1 MDDKNTNQGQVTRD
15 FFLTRIALKNRTTI
29 FLLTGVLLFFGLYS
43 YRSLPKELFPEA
55 VFPYIMVT
63 TIYPGNSPTDIE
75 NLITRPIE
83 KEVENI
89 RGVKKVTSNSAQD
102 ASLVFVEFN
111 FGIDVDA
118 ALQDVKDAVDR
129 ARGDLPNDLLEE
141 PTVADIDFS
150 EFPVINVNL
159 SGDYSLNELNSFAEY
174 LEDEF
179 EAIDEVSKVEII
191 GTMDREI
198 QINADPAKMQM
209 MEVSMDDIEN
219 AVKAENLNISGG
231 EILMTDV
238 RMSLRTVGEFTSVK
252 QMGDIVVKNES
263 QRIVYLR
270 DVAEVKDG
278 FAEPS
283 SFARLDGK
291 PVVSLQV
298 VKKSGANLLSAI
310 DKVYDVID
318 EGREKNLLPEQL
330 NVTTTNDQSEMIR
343 LQLSNLENNM
353 LMGMILV
360 ILVLFY
366 FLGTRNALFV
376 GLAIPTSMLLS
387 FVVISLMGMTVNMMV
402 LFSLILALGMLVD
415 NAIVAVE
422 NIHRF
427 ISEGKPP
434 LEASRKAVSEIAMPI
449 ISSTATTLAAFF
461 PLAFWPSIVGEF
473 MKDLPITLIIVLTS
487 SLFVALVI
495 IPVFTATFI
504 RPSDIERK
512 PNRKRVLKIQAAFA
526 VFAALFYLLGWNTM
540 ANILVL
546 AVIITLLNIFFFSP
560 MGAWFQRKGLP
571 WLDDIYTATLQF
583 ALHGKRPFLFI
594 LGSFLL
600 LIFTLFLFGVRQPKV
615 LFFPDNEPQYLNI
628 LTTFPVGTDIEHTN
642 ALTLQM
648 EQAIDSVLQPYR
660 SILKSTLTTVGEGA
674 IGENEMAAVG
684 SIPHRNRVTVTF
696 IDFEDRGGIS
706 TSEVHEKMS
715 EALIGRYPGVQ
726 VAVEKNGMGP
736 PAGKPV
742 NIELSGPNYDQLIL
756 LVDEMRQFINEASVP
771 GIEGLRMDLD
781 VGKPELIVNIDREKA
796 RRFGLSTYSVA
807 STLRTSLYGKEISD
821 FKIGED
827 EYPIQLR
834 LARESRYDLPSLLNQ
849 SITFRDNSTGQI
861 RQVPISAVAD
871 ISYSTTYD
879 AVKRKNLDRVIT
891 LYSNV
896 LEGYN
901 ANEINGRL
909 KELLPSFNMPEGY
922 KYEFTGEQE
931 EQQESM
937 FFLMKAMLIALSVIL
952 LILVSQF
959 NSAVKPA
966 IIMLSVVFSF
976 IGVFGGLST
985 FRMDFVVIMT
995 GIGIVS
1001 LAGIVVN
1008 NAIVLIDYIDLLKAR
1023 RRKELG
1029 MEEDGLLTEEDSTA
1043 CIVQAGRTRLRPV
1056 LLTAITTI
1064 LGLITMAIGLNINF
1078 ATLLSEFDPQL
1089 YFGGD
1094 MTAFWSPMSWAVIFG
1109 LTFST
1114 FMTLVIVPCM
1124 YHLTYLLRVKM
1135 HQFRKVKQ
1143 EAIAS

>member
-1 MDDKNTNQGQVTRD
+1 MEEIKENQGQVKRD
-15 FFLTRIALKNRTTI
+15 FFLTRIALKNKTTV
-29 FLLTGVLLFFGLYS
+29 FLLTAVLLVFGLYS

-63 TIYPGNSPTDIE
+63 TVYPGNSPLDIE

-83 KEVENI
+83 KEIEGI

-102 ASLVFVEFN
+102 ASLVFIEFN
-111 FGIDVDA
+111 FGIDVEVA
-118 ALQDVKDAVDR
+118 MQDVKDAVDR
-129 ARGDLPNDLLEE
+129 AKSELPNDLLED
-141 PTVADIDFS
+141 PSVADIDFS

-159 SGDYSLNELNSFAEY
+159 SGDYSINELKNFAEY

-191 GTMDREI
+191 GINDREI
-198 QINADPAKMQM
+198 QVNVDPDKLHM
-209 MEVSMDDIEN
+209 MELSLDDIEN
-219 AVKAENLNISGG
+219 AIKAENMNIAGG
-231 EILMTDV
+231 EILMDDI
-238 RMSLRTVGEFTSVK
+238 RMSVRTVGEFKTIE
-252 QMGDIVVKNES
+252 QIGDIIVKNES
-263 QRIVYLR
+263 QRIVHLR
-270 DVAEVKDG
+270 DVAQVIDG
-278 FAEPS
+278 FAEPG
-283 SFARLDGK
+283 SFARLDEK

-298 VKKSGANLLSAI
+298 IKKSGSNLLSAI
-310 DKVYDVID
+310 DKVYGVID
-318 EGREKNLLPEQL
+318 DSHEKNLLPGQL
-330 NVTTTNDQSEMIR
+330 MITTTNDQSEMIR
-343 LQLSNLENNM
+343 MQLSNLENNM
-353 LMGMILV
+353 IMGVILV

-376 GLAIPTSMLLS
+376 GMAIPTSMLLS
-387 FVVISLMGMTVNMMV
+387 FGAISLMGMTVNMMV

-427 ISEGKPP
+427 VSQGYSPM
-434 LEASRKAVSEIAMPI
+434 EASRQAVSEIAVPI
-449 ISSTATTLAAFF
+449 IASTATTLAAFF

-473 MKDLPITLIIVLTS
+473 MKDLPITLIIVLTA

-495 IPVFTATFI
+495 IPVFTAQFI
-504 RPSDIERK
+504 RPEDLERR
-512 PNRKRVLKIQAAFA
+512 PNKRRILRVQAALLA
-526 VFAALFYLLGWNTM
+526 LALLFYLIGWNTF
-540 ANILVL
+540 ANILVI
-546 AVIITLLNIFFFSP
+546 AIILTLLNIYFFGP
-560 MGAWFQRKGLP
+560 MGRWFQLNGLP
-571 WLDDIYTATLQF
+571 WMDEVYSDTLKF
-583 ALHGKRPFLFI
+583 ALRGKRPYYFI
-594 LGSFLL
+594 LGSTLL
-600 LIFTLFLFGVRQPKV
+600 LFFTIGLFMVRQPKV
-615 LFFPDNEPQYLNI
+615 LFFPDNDPQYINI
-628 LTTFPVGTDIEHTN
+628 LSTYPVGTDIERTN
-642 ALTLQM
+642 LLALEM
-648 EQAIDSVLQPYR
+648 EGVIDSVLTPYK

-674 IGENEMAAVG
+674 IGESEMGSVG
-684 SIPHRNRVTVTF
+684 AMPNRSRVTVTF
-696 IDFEDRGGIS
+696 IDFEDRGGVN
-706 TSEVHEKMS
+706 TSEVHEVLS
-715 EALIGRYPGVQ
+715 EALIGRYPGVL

-736 PAGKPV
+736 PTGKPI
-742 NIELSGPNYDQLIL
+742 NIELSGPDYENLIMV
-756 LVDEMRQFINEASVP
+756 VDEMRQFITEASIP

-796 RRFGLSTYSVA
+796 RRFGLSTYSIA

-821 FKIGED
+821 FKVGED

-834 LARESRYDLPSLLNQ
+834 LDRSSRYDLPALMNQ
-849 SITFRDNSTGQI
+849 NVTFRDNTSGQI
-861 RQVPISAVAD
+861 RQVPITAVAD
-871 ISYSTTYD
+871 ISFSTTYD
-879 AVKRKNLDRVIT
+879 AVKRKNMDRVIT

-901 ANEINGRL
+901 ANEINVRL
-909 KELLPSFNMPEGY
+909 KELLPSFDMPEGY

-931 EQQESM
+931 EQKDSM
-937 FFLMKAMLIALSVIL
+937 AFLLRAMIIALAVIM

-966 IIMLSVVFSF
+966 IIMASVVFSF
-976 IGVFGGLST
+976 IGVFGGLAT
-985 FRMDFVVIMT
+985 FKMDFVIIMT

-1023 RRKELG
+1023 RRVELG
-1029 MEEDGLLTEEDSTA
+1029 MEENALMTKDESIA

-1064 LGLITMAIGLNINF
+1064 LGLITMAVGLNINF
-1078 ATLLSEFDPQL
+1078 ATLLSDFDPQF

-1094 MTAFWSPMSWAVIFG
+1094 MVAFWGPMSWTVIFG

-1124 YHLTYLLRVKM
+1124 YHLTYLLKVRVVGARSK
-1135 HQFRKVKQ
+1135 K
-1143 EAIAS
+1143 